1 MPGHLGSD
9 LQAPGPEHPD
19 EWMIVYQFESQSLL
33 DDWIDSPIRAALL
46 AEGAELTEGASR
58 VQHLALGLG
67 ENPVTAVA
75 SFKVRQGRWAEFE
88 EGYDRIIQSIGRFDG
103 FLSAQLFPPVDGVQD
118 ETVIVSSFRSRDQL
132 DVWLN
137 SDERSEQL
145 EQLDEFVEG
154 DRQVNVVGGFGG
166 WFTFGQR
173 QVKTWKQAAVVLLAL
188 YPTVL
193 VINELLGWVLPISF
207 PYLLSVLVGNI
218 LGVGVLSW
226 ELMPQL
232 TLLLDNWLRR

>member
-1 MPGHLGSD
+1 
-9 LQAPGPEHPD
+9 
-19 EWMIVYQFESQSLL
+19 MIVF
-33 DDWIDSPIRAALL
+33 
-46 AEGAELTEGASR
+46 
-58 VQHLALGLG
+58 
-67 ENPVTAVA
+67 
-75 SFKVRQGRWAEFE
+75 
-88 EGYDRIIQSIGRFDG
+88 
-103 FLSAQLFPPVDGVQD
+103 
-118 ETVIVSSFRSRDQL
+118 SFRSRDQL

-137 SDERSEQL
+137 SDERSKQL
-145 EQLDEFVEG
+145 ERLDEFVEG

-193 VINELLGWVLPISF
+193 VINELLGWVLPDSF

-226 ELMPQL
+226 VLMPRL